1 MDENELRNQLNRPHV
16 PDDLETKIRTN
27 WCEQRTKQRIA
38 YKPAIL
44 AFVAASL
51 FGIFVGTSLLN
62 TGITRNDLIN
72 AAIKDIDN
80 DEKQHTGIILP
91 VDSLITQAHIH
102 YPPESM
108 TVKMSKIC
116 NLDRNETIHLK
127 IAGEKQGEVHLFIKE
142 GNFDLM
148 PSSQNKTMPWKLIK
162 PRDNLSVLVLYT
174 QDMNPANVDRLIQT
188 MFYA

>member
-1 MDENELRNQLNRPHV
+1 MDDNELRNQLNRPHV
-16 PDDLETKIRTN
+16 PDDLETRIRTN
-27 WCEQRTKQRIA
+27 WYEQKAKKRDT
-38 YKPAIL
+38 YKPAIM
-44 AFVAASL
+44 AFLAASL
-51 FGIFVGTSLLN
+51 FGIVIGTALLN
-62 TGITRNDLIN
+62 IGAINNDLIKV
-72 AAIKDIDN
+72 AVKDINN
-80 DEKQHTGIILP
+80 DEEQHAGVILP
-91 VDSLITQAHIH
+91 VDSLITQTHIH

-116 NLDRNETIHLK
+116 NLDGNKTFHLK
-127 IAGEKQGEVHLFIKE
+127 VAGEKQGEVHLFIKE
-142 GNFDLM
+142 GNFDLT